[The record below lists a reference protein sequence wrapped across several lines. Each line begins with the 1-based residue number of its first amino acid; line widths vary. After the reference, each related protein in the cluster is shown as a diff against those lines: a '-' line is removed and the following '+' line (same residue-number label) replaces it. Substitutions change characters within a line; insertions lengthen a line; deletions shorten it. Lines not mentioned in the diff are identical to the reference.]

1 MSSLFPG
8 LAFKDAAEQTVFQGR
23 DAVSLWG
30 RWQDVFT
37 AQNNKDNIPLWHKV
51 RQVCRQAIVK
61 DLSSCP
67 GFFRFLSCDTN
78 SLCAEHISV
87 LLHKPPRTCK
97 EKTDTDMKLRKSFV
111 SDPRVLCPS
120 TGIYVVVVGNLV
132 SFLFFLSF
140 F

>member
-1 MSSLFPG
+1 MLQSKQSFKVEMLSLSGADGKMCLLPRIIKTISHFG
-8 LAFKDAAEQTVFQGR
+8 T
-23 DAVSLWG
+23 
-30 RWQDVFT
+30 
-37 AQNNKDNIPLWHKV
+37 KV

-97 EKTDTDMKLRKSFV
+97 ERIDTDMKLRKSFV

-120 TGIYVVVVGNLV
+120 TGIYVVVIGNLV